1 MAGSGLRL
9 RRIKHGGHDYDN
21 NYNETRTTQRPT
33 SSFYKYKPKVTMSKK
48 NKIAIF
54 FNDLKEE
61 AQQRIIQH
69 ELTNIYDC
77 DPDSIDVDSINV
89 DPDAYGY
96 DEDPKKQELL
106 EHVHV
111 ETPDACWLMVW
122 DCFKH
127 EFQTIMEE

>member
-1 MAGSGLRL
+1 MA
-9 RRIKHGGHDYDN
+9 
-21 NYNETRTTQRPT
+21 
-33 SSFYKYKPKVTMSKK
+33 KK
-48 NKIAIF
+48 RQTAIF

-61 AQQRIIQH
+61 AQKRIIQL

-77 DPDSIDVDSINV
+77 DPDSIDVESINV

-106 EHVHV
+106 EHVHA
-111 ETPDACWLMVW
+111 ETPDACYLMVW
-122 DCFKH
+122 DCFEH